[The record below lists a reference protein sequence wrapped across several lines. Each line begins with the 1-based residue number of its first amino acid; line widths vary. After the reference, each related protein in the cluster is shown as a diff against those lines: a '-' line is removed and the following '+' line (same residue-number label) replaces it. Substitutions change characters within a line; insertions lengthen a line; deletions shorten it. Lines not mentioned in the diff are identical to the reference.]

1 MDKGKTGFITFENA
15 LKLLAM
21 FNGNF
26 DTQAILNFKNKFS
39 GSGSGS
45 SWGSKIG
52 LKGSYSKF
60 ILFIKILFFIRY

>member
-39 GSGSGS
+39 GSGSSG
-45 SWGSKIG
+45 GSKIG

-60 ILFIKILFFIRY
+60 AFFN